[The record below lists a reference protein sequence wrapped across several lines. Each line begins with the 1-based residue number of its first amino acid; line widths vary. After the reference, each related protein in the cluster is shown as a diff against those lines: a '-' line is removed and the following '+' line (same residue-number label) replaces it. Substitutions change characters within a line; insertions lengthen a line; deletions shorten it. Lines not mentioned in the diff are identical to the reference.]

1 MNEAAEAVSVA
12 VTQRQQ
18 QAGPS
23 DVNVPPVGAFE
34 FNANIH
40 HRARQHSMLRS
51 KFFFFHS
58 YLVCKRRNA
67 LFKQTILSMRA

>member
-1 MNEAAEAVSVA
+1 MNEAAEAVSLA

-40 HRARQHSMLRS
+40 HRARQRNPPVEHSMLRS
-51 KFFFFHS
+51 KFFF
-58 YLVCKRRNA
+58 L
-67 LFKQTILSMRA
+67 LILILI